1 MTDSV
6 PASGTRRRFL
16 SIAGSAAA
24 GSLLQYPLTASA
36 QTDAKRYA
44 GTQINVA
51 CWTAPYAKWLAE
63 YVPEFEAQTG
73 IKVNFETA
81 AFPIYNQRADL
92 ELSTKG
98 SAYDVLNITFI
109 YVARWINAG
118 WFTPLNEF
126 IDDQNR
132 TPADWG
138 KDDFLPAAVAP
149 FRDAKKQI
157 YGLPWLTEVS
167 MSAASRGDLFKAA
180 GIAMPDT
187 FEQLGTALKTVSGRD
202 GVKGFVAENN
212 HGLTFIPFLMGF
224 GGKVFRGP
232 PDDLLPQLD
241 SPEAIA
247 AADYYCGLIRSYSP
261 EGALSYNYDTA
272 LNSLIQGKVNYTVM
286 GNVYLS
292 RLGEADSKVAKTVRF
307 AMCPAGPAG
316 RFPQVASHA
325 WGIPTG
331 SKNKGAA
338 WEFIRWAVSKQTA
351 NKLLT
356 ERGYTSLPRKSIIE
370 SPEFT
375 KRMTVNGQNLGE
387 LYVRTIDAANSGYMS
402 YRTVHVYPQL
412 NQLFSKTIERIVT
425 GQASAAVGMR
435 EAQAT
440 AITEL
445 RRAGVKV

>member
-1 MTDSV
+1 MQDGGLHAFATTTNANPFKETNMSDIAT
-6 PASGTRRRFL
+6 ASSTRRRFL

-24 GSLLQYPLTASA
+24 GTLLQQPLLANA
-36 QTDAKRYA
+36 QSDARRYA

-63 YVPEFEAQTG
+63 FVPEFEAQTG

-109 YVARWINAG
+109 YVSRWIGAG

-126 IDDQNR
+126 IDDRNV
-132 TPADWG
+132 TPSEWG

-149 FRDAKKQI
+149 FRDAQKRI

-167 MSAASRGDLFKAA
+167 MSAASRGDLFTAA
-180 GIAMPDT
+180 GVAMPDN
-187 FEQLGTALKTVSGRD
+187 FEQLSAALKTVSGRD

-241 SPEAIA
+241 SPAAIA
-247 AADYYCGLIRSYSP
+247 AADYYCGLIRTHSP

-272 LNSLIQGKVNYTVM
+272 LNSLVQGKLN
-286 GNVYLS
+286 
-292 RLGEADSKVAKTVRF
+292 
-307 AMCPAGPAG
+307 
-316 RFPQVASHA
+316 
-325 WGIPTG
+325 
-331 SKNKGAA
+331 
-338 WEFIRWAVSKQTA
+338 
-351 NKLLT
+351 LT
-356 ERGYTSLPRKSIIE
+356 
-370 SPEFT
+370 
-375 KRMTVNGQNLGE
+375 
-387 LYVRTIDAANSGYMS
+387 
-402 YRTVHVYPQL
+402 
-412 NQLFSKTIERIVT
+412 
-425 GQASAAVGMR
+425 
-435 EAQAT
+435 
-440 AITEL
+440 
-445 RRAGVKV
+445 